1 MGPGARAGHCL
12 AGAVLSDDSRIFA
25 RRYAARRG
33 IRRRRLGPQVDEA
46 RRPARLTAL
55 RAARIVYL
63 QLGEV
68 DHALRAWT
76 AYILIYGD
84 TAGLRPCFGAGPEA
98 DRPRMATGPGGS
110 RAVGKGSHP

>member
-1 MGPGARAGHCL
+1 MLLASGHSSPPCAR
-12 AGAVLSDDSRIFA
+12 
-25 RRYAARRG
+25 
-33 IRRRRLGPQVDEA
+33 
-46 RRPARLTAL
+46 RLTAL

-76 AYILIYGD
+76 AYIPTGTYGD

-110 RAVGKGSHP
+110 RAVGEGSYYWGEGRKR